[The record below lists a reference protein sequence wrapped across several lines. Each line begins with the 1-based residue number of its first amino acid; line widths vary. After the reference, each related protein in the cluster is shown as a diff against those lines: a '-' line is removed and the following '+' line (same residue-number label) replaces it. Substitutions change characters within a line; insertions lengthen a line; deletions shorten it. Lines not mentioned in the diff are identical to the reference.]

1 MKAKTA
7 ILSLSHAAVDLACA
21 ALVFGRLLTG
31 EVWLNVILYNAF
43 AFLMQLPMG
52 IIADRLDRNL
62 LFAAAG
68 CALIALAYPIAAL
81 TALAPALFAPLAAIV
96 AGIGNGA
103 FHVGGGIEI
112 LNGSRGKAG
121 ALGVFVSPGAIGLY
135 IGTFFAEKLWE
146 KPWLVPAAMVV
157 TGLALACIS
166 FKNSR
171 FISQNAEF
179 DTSLERGG
187 IIPLAALFLVV
198 VLRAFM
204 GTTNAFSAGDAL
216 SALPAFAAGLV
227 PVLCLALGK
236 AAGGFVSDAI
246 GAKRA
251 SAISL
256 GLCAALLLI
265 PGPAYLKLAALFLFN
280 MTMPITL
287 FASARLLKG
296 AKGTAFGLLTAALFL
311 GSVPAFLGLRPQLPA
326 WLGAALAAFSLIMLL
341 VGLEKEPK

>member
-31 EVWLNVILYNAF
+31 EVWLKVILYNAF

-68 CALIALAYPIAAL
+68 CALIALSYPLAP
-81 TALAPALFAPLAAIV
+81 LAPAAAVI

-135 IGTFFAEKLWE
+135 IGTFFAEKLCE
-146 KPWLVPAAMVV
+146 MPWLVPAAMVL
-157 TGLALACIS
+157 TGLALALIS
-166 FKNSR
+166 FKKSR
-171 FISQNAEF
+171 FISENAEF
-179 DTSLERGG
+179 DPSLEKGG
-187 IIPLAALFLVV
+187 ILPLAALFAVV

-204 GTTNAFSAGDAL
+204 GTTNAFSVGGAL

-246 GAKRA
+246 GTKPA
-251 SAISL
+251 SVISL
-256 GLCAALLLI
+256 ALCAVLLLI

-311 GSVPAFLGLRPQLPA
+311 GSMPVFLGLRQQIPA
-326 WLGAALAAFSLIMLL
+326 WLGAALAALSLIMLL

>member
-1 MKAKTA
+1 MRSKTA
-7 ILSLSHAAVDLACA
+7 MLSLSHAAVDLACA

-31 EVWLNVILYNAF
+31 EVWLNVVLYNAF

-52 IIADRLDRNL
+52 VIADRLNRNM

-68 CALIALAYPIAAL
+68 CALVALAYP
-81 TALAPALFAPLAAIV
+81 LAGVPPLAAVI

-103 FHVGGGIEI
+103 FHVGGGIEV
-112 LNGSRGKAG
+112 LNGSGGKAG

-146 KPWLVPAAMVV
+146 TPLLVPAAMVLI
-157 TGLALACIS
+157 GLLLALVS
-166 FKNSR
+166 FKKSR
-171 FISQNAEF
+171 FVSENAGFEPE
-179 DTSLERGG
+179 LERDGAL
-187 IIPLAALFLVV
+187 PLASLFLVV

-204 GTTNAFSAGDAL
+204 GTTDAFSAKSAL
-216 SALPAFAAGLV
+216 SALPAFAAGLI

-246 GAKRA
+246 GIKRT
-251 SAISL
+251 SAVSL
-256 GLCAALLLI
+256 GLCAVLLLL
-265 PGPAYLKLAALFLFN
+265 PGPAFTLAALFLFN

-311 GSVPAFLGLRPQLPA
+311 GSVPAFLGIRLSLPA
-326 WLGAALAAFSLIMLL
+326 WLSAALAGWSLALL
-341 VGLEKEPK
+341 LLGLKKERG